1 MNNFDP
7 LIMHKLSLILAVL
20 CLAVGCREAADSHGH
35 SHDGKGAHSHDAVHG
50 PPHGGTPV
58 LVADDEFHL
67 ELVLDPTAARMLA
80 YVLDG
85 HLESYVSVAETNFIL
100 VATLGGS
107 EHRLEFHRVRDTVL
121 GAAGDKSARFE
132 AGADWLRL
140 VKEFEGTIPSITLDG
155 KTFSN
160 ISFKFPQGSMHVH

>member
-1 MNNFDP
+1 MNNLDP
-7 LIMHKLSLILAVL
+7 LIMQKLSLILAVL
-20 CLAVGCREAADSHGH
+20 CLAVGCREAVDSHGH
-35 SHDGKGAHSHDAVHG
+35 SHDGEDAHSHDAVQS

-67 ELVLDPTAARMLA
+67 ELVLDPTAARMQA

-85 HLESYVSVAETNFIL
+85 HLESYVSVAETNFTL

-107 EHRLEFHRVRDTVL
+107 EQRLEFRRVPDTAV
-121 GAAGDKSARFE
+121 GAIGDKSARFE
-132 AGADWLRL
+132 AGADWLRS
-140 VKEFEGTIPSITLDG
+140 VKEFEGAIPSITLNG

-160 ISFKFPQGSMHVH
+160 ISFKFPKGTMHVH